1 MGFTPDQCIQ
11 VQDLLD
17 GIDIALDLE
26 ASSLVRMVQ
35 ADYWILHAPGLDLD
49 ASTGTVD
56 WLLADVALIRLSQ

>member
-56 WLLADVALIRLSQ
+56 